1 MVVPANAQRVGG
13 HFQGKVLKMENHP
26 FRLDDQVAV
35 VTGGSGS
42 LGSAI
47 AVALARAGAQI
58 WINHLG
64 EHSRA
69 SDTRSRVAALGRRAA
84 VVEADVSEP
93 DEVDRLV
100 SAVLQEA
107 GRVDI
112 WVNNAAINTQ
122 VSVTE
127 MSVAT
132 WDQMVKVNLR
142 SVFLCTRAI
151 LPNMLHHGAG
161 SIINVG
167 SQGALRGAPTQAHY
181 AAAKGGVH
189 AFTRSVAR
197 EVGARGV
204 RINAIAPGPFLS
216 PMTEPRATP
225 EWITGKLDQQVL
237 PRLGEAEE
245 IAETVVFLASPAA
258 ALYIGQTLS
267 PNGGGVM

>member
-1 MVVPANAQRVGG
+1 MNTESHV
-13 HFQGKVLKMENHP
+13 
-26 FRLDDQVAV
+26 FRLDEQVAV
-35 VTGGSGS
+35 VTGASRG
-42 LGSAI
+42 LGRAI
-47 AVALARAGAQI
+47 ALALARAGANV

-64 EHSRA
+64 EDEQA
-69 SDTRSRVAALGRRAA
+69 SDVRSQVAALGRTTA

-93 DEVDRLV
+93 DQVGRLV
-100 SAVLQEA
+100 RTVLNGA

-112 WVNNAAINTQ
+112 WVNNAGINTQ
-122 VSVTE
+122 IPVTE
-127 MSVAT
+127 MPVEM
-132 WDQMVKVNLR
+132 WDEMIRVNLR

-151 LPNMLHHGAG
+151 LPSMLDRGAG

-167 SQGALRGAPTQAHY
+167 SQSALRGAPTQAHY

-197 EVGARGV
+197 EVGSRGV
-204 RINAIAPGPFLS
+204 RVNAIAPGPFRS

-225 EWITGKLDQQVL
+225 QWIAAKLDQQVL

-245 IAETVVFLASPAA
+245 IAASVVFLASPAGS
-258 ALYIGQTLS
+258 LYVGQTLS

>member
-1 MVVPANAQRVGG
+1 MRTESHA
-13 HFQGKVLKMENHP
+13 

-35 VTGGSGS
+35 VTGGSGR

-47 AVALARAGAQI
+47 VVALARAGANV

-64 EHSRA
+64 EHADA
-69 SDTRSRVAALGRRAA
+69 SDVRSRVAALGGRAA

-93 DEVDRLV
+93 DEVEHLV
-100 SAVLQEA
+100 SAILGEA

-122 VSVTE
+122 VPVTE
-127 MSVAT
+127 MSVET

-151 LPNMLHHGAG
+151 LPSMLHHGAG

-197 EVGARGV
+197 EVGSHGV
-204 RINAIAPGPFLS
+204 RVNAIAPGPFLS
-216 PMTEPRATP
+216 PMTEPRATSQ
-225 EWITGKLDQQVL
+225 WIAGKLEQRVL

-258 ALYIGQTLS
+258 TLYIGQTLS